1 LDRKDRLNFDLQ
13 EAAQNQKEKANKK
26 KKKKK
31 NHAHAYTGID
41 NMIQLDTNLISAKD
55 EQLLRP

>member
-13 EAAQNQKEKANKK
+13 EAVQNQKEKAN
-26 KKKKK
+26 KKKK

>member
-1 LDRKDRLNFDLQ
+1 V
-13 EAAQNQKEKANKK
+13 QNQKEKANKK